1 YHLPMPAPATSLR
14 LSLPTRRSSV
24 RSACEAARRVLAAA
38 GIRLLGLHSQI
49 GSQIFDTAGFGVAA
63 RRVLTLHARLG
74 AELGYVPGELGL
86 GGGYGIAYTTQDDP
100 QSPSELAAGIVG
112 AVENECAN

>member
-24 RSACEAARRVLAAA
+24 RSACEAARRVLAAS
-38 GIRLLGLHSQI
+38 GIRLLGLHSHI
-49 GSQIFDTAGFGVAA
+49 GSQIFDTAGFEVAA

-74 AELGYVPGELGL
+74 AELGYVPGELRSEEH
-86 GGGYGIAYTTQDDP
+86 T
-100 QSPSELAAGIVG
+100 SELQSRFGLVCRLLPAHT
-112 AVENECAN
+112 